1 MDSFNKTRL
10 VSSVALGVLLLS
22 AQVAGYLYVDRN
34 LSSDYVPYDINNN
47 QVVGSYFDNT
57 VYMVKDDKGY
67 YGIVSANGSEL
78 ISTEWNTIEVLSK
91 DRFVVGRVL
100 NSASVSMG
108 VLDDYENVVVP
119 MVFKSISR
127 ENDYFTVGTLN
138 QSGKKVLF
146 DHLGNVQLYQEWD
159 SYEVDG
165 DTAKVKKGDD
175 TAVVVADEDGE
186 CSYSSLYI
194 PSSILGK
201 DFSVTVK
208 DPVSD
213 GTSAFDDYL
222 NVVDDL
228 SVYCEA
234 LFNSDTD
241 AVRSVTSSQYYNSL
255 ISNMLPNCKL
265 NHVSNVSVYGERDD
279 SLNGAVLYHA
289 DIKLAYTSSSVVVD
303 DTSTSQEMD
312 TVQVRMEF
320 VRSQDG
326 SIVLR
331 SAEKTLD
338 GDEDALP
345 NATVEASE
353 SEAVV
358 SDGEPWE

>member
-1 MDSFNKTRL
+1 
-10 VSSVALGVLLLS
+10 
-22 AQVAGYLYVDRN
+22 
-34 LSSDYVPYDINNN
+34 
-47 QVVGSYFDNT
+47 
-57 VYMVKDDKGY
+57 
-67 YGIVSANGSEL
+67 
-78 ISTEWNTIEVLSK
+78 
-91 DRFVVGRVL
+91 
-100 NSASVSMG
+100 MG

-345 NATVEASE
+345 NATVEDFE